1 MELFS
6 IRIQRTFQLVS
17 TFKNIQKGVEV
28 TKEVEVDG
36 KKYYRKTSSTKQAL
50 CFDYT
55 ELMEN
60 YNINLNIDMGVSEI
74 EESDARAYKAKE
86 NGDSPYMF

>member
-1 MELFS
+1 
-6 IRIQRTFQLVS
+6 
-17 TFKNIQKGVEV
+17 
-28 TKEVEVDG
+28 
-36 KKYYRKTSSTKQAL
+36 
-50 CFDYT
+50 
-55 ELMEN
+55 MEN

>member
-1 MELFS
+1 MQNS
-6 IRIQRTFQLVS
+6 VR
-17 TFKNIQKGVEV
+17 FKNIQKGVEV

-74 EESDARAYKAKE
+74 EEVKRREHNERSSKRSDQNRK
-86 NGDSPYMF
+86 NSPRY